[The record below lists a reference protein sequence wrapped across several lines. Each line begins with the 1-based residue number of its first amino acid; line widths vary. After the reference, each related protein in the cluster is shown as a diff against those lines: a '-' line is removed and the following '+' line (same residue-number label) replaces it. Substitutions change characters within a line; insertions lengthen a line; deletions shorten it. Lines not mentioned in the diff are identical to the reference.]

1 MIALINARIYDYHHY
16 IENAYVIFNQKIV
29 DIGSM
34 DTYSKNSA
42 YEEIDCQNKLIM
54 PGLVTGH
61 THLYSTFARGASLS
75 FNPKNFLEILKQM
88 WWKIDHFLD
97 EDMIYYSAL
106 MGGMDQ
112 LKHGTTTLVDHHAS
126 HLVKGSLSLIHK
138 ALIQTLGLRAV
149 LAFETSDRF
158 NVSDA
163 IKENIDY
170 IDHPK
175 VDSAGMF
182 GMHASL
188 SLSDESL
195 EKIKKVLGQR
205 GIHIHVAESQM
216 DEDECLKTYGK
227 RVVQR
232 LDDFGLINENSL
244 LVHCTHINEEEMDI
258 IKKRNATIAINPTSN
273 LNNAVGI
280 SHVKAFMDKGIRVI
294 LGNDGLIQSQVFEY
308 LNTYYLGH
316 LKNQSPTAFNLGHI
330 KQIMIN
336 TYDFASEKLKISL
349 GQIKKDFEAD
359 LLVLPYKPYTKMD
372 ENNAFGH
379 MFFGV
384 FPGFLPDKVFV
395 KGKAVIDGYQFCQE
409 DQQWLKEARRQS
421 DKLWKILEKEG
432 DYIEFTD
439 KI

>member
-16 IENAYVIFNQKIV
+16 IENGYVIFNQKIIDV
-29 DIGSM
+29 GSM
-34 DTYSKNSA
+34 DQYQENPA
-42 YEEIDCQNKLIM
+42 YQQIDCQNKLII

-75 FNPKNFLEILKQM
+75 FNPKNFLDILKQM

-106 MGGMDQ
+106 MGGLDQ
-112 LKHGTTTLVDHHAS
+112 LKHGTTTLIDHHAS

-138 ALIQTLGLRAV
+138 ALVETLGLRAV

-158 NVSDA
+158 NISDA
-163 IKENIDY
+163 IKENINY

-175 VDSAGMF
+175 KDSAGMF

-188 SLSDESL
+188 SLSDDSL
-195 EKIKKVLGQR
+195 EKIKEVLGQR

-216 DEDECLKTYGK
+216 DEDKCLETYGK

-232 LDDFGLINENSL
+232 LDDYGLINENSL

-258 IKKRNATIAINPTSN
+258 IKKRRATIAINPTSN

-294 LGNDGLIQSQVFEY
+294 LGNDGLMQSQMFDY

-316 LKNQSPTAFNLGHI
+316 LKNQSPTAFTLDHI

-336 TYDFASEKLKISL
+336 TYEFASEMLKVDSGHIRKGS
-349 GQIKKDFEAD
+349 EAD

-372 ENNAFGH
+372 ELNAFGH

-384 FPGFLPDKVFV
+384 FPGFLPEKIFV
-395 KGKAVIDGYQFCQE
+395 KGKAIIDGYQLCQE
-409 DQQWLKEARRQS
+409 DDDWFKQAQKQS
-421 DKLWKILEKEG
+421 EKLWKILEKEG

-439 KI
+439 